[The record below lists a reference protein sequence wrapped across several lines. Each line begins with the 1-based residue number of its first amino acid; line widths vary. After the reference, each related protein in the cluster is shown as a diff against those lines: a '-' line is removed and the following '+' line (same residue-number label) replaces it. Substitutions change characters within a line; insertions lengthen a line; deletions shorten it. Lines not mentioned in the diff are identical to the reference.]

1 MGSFLHVLV
10 FYSKKNQ
17 GFTTWK
23 RLGSA
28 DSLPTVPVF
37 DLEYDA
43 EDDILSAGT
52 LGRATWRLEG
62 LGASTD

>member
-1 MGSFLHVLV
+1 
-10 FYSKKNQ
+10 
-17 GFTTWK
+17 
-23 RLGSA
+23 
-28 DSLPTVPVF
+28 VPVF